1 MAFRIQSALI
11 FLFLSGS
18 IFACGE
24 AEITKQPQVN
34 SPSQATEASW
44 QKVQGEGITLN
55 LPPGFAGGNPS
66 TDINVLEEQLKTVA
80 PDYENKIELLKQNPG
95 AVALLAFDTQS
106 APQQGVTSIN
116 VRLEKLDAEL
126 TVEDYLEIAKEQ
138 ISPTYEIEEE
148 RVTAIDGRQAGRI
161 LAEAQKN
168 GTQIKQLFYVLQ
180 DGETFWLVT
189 YSTTA
194 EEFEKRL
201 PDFEKSIQS
210 IKLET

>member
-1 MAFRIQSALI
+1 
-11 FLFLSGS
+11 
-18 IFACGE
+18 
-24 AEITKQPQVN
+24 
-34 SPSQATEASW
+34 
-44 QKVQGEGITLN
+44 
-55 LPPGFAGGNPS
+55 
-66 TDINVLEEQLKTVA
+66 
-80 PDYENKIELLKQNPG
+80 
-95 AVALLAFDTQS
+95 

-116 VRLEKLDAEL
+116 VRPEKLDAEL
-126 TVEDYLEIAKEQ
+126 TLEDYLEIAKEQ
-138 ISPTYEIEEE
+138 ITPTYEIEEE
-148 RVTAIDGRQAGRI
+148 RVTAIDGHQAGRI